1 MCGIYGITASD
12 QHFINE
18 YMNICKHRGPDG
30 GSKIE
35 IVNKKSGNT
44 VTLGHNLFQN
54 VCRGTCGTGGA
65 LETIVS
71 IKKNI

>member
-18 YMNICKHRGPDG
+18 YMHICKHRGPDG

-35 IVNKKSGNT
+35 IVNKKEEFSRKALSSWAT
-44 VTLGHNLFQN
+44 
-54 VCRGTCGTGGA
+54 TG
-65 LETIVS
+65 LLDS
-71 IKKNI
+71 Y